1 MAWCVALRGLGWPV
15 LCGCAAAVVGRSEA
29 ERGGATSCLRW
40 TAGVAAPVAQAAVA
54 VAVSPPWV
62 AAGLLRA
69 LLVWGVVWCVVGVW
83 VCVRCGVCG
92 VDVCVAG
99 WVGVGVCVGVF
110 VFVEG
115 GGGGGGRERKG
126 RRQSGGRG
134 PSSLASLASVGKG
147 IAERRSGATV
157 QLACLGSAGWF
168 ACALR

>member
-1 MAWCVALRGLGWPV
+1 MSAVFCGVGSGVWVWCGVMWCVALRGLGWTV

-54 VAVSPPWV
+54 VAVSPPWA
-62 AAGLLRA
+62 AAGLLPA
-69 LLVWGVVWCVVGVW
+69 LLVWGVVWCVVAVW
-83 VCVRCGVCG
+83 VCVRCGVCV

-115 GGGGGGRERKG
+115 GGGGGGERERGEGDVG
-126 RRQSGGRG
+126 RGGAGRRLWRLWRQSGRG
-134 PSSLASLASVGKG
+134 
-147 IAERRSGATV
+147 
-157 QLACLGSAGWF
+157 
-168 ACALR
+168 